1 MAWLTQV
8 SAHVFLLLLFDFVK
22 EAPLMWLLF
31 QVKHLQDRNRD
42 DSSSGAGDADTG
54 SSSGGLQRPSGVL
67 STLSPT

>member
-31 QVKHLQDRNRD
+31 QVKHLQDRNR
-42 DSSSGAGDADTG
+42 SRVMTAAV
-54 SSSGGLQRPSGVL
+54 VL
-67 STLSPT
+67 VTQTPAAAVEGCRGPLAF